1 MIADLQSSY
10 STSSPCSD
18 TYSSCQSRA
27 SPLSLSEKNLSL
39 GPPINCKWHI
49 GCGLDGGG
57 VWSLG
62 HVGVSLVYTLRTLN
76 VRADLPSSVKPG
88 ILAMRDTEIF
98 ILNISLGSYC
108 G

>member
-1 MIADLQSSY
+1 MSISSAL
-10 STSSPCSD
+10 
-18 TYSSCQSRA
+18 RINGV
-27 SPLSLSEKNLSL
+27 LGVKISESGFVISWVFKFGFTGVSL